1 MTPASMTQVRR
12 YGLPSAVTEALAL
25 LFGGTESTPAS
36 GPSPATH
43 TVIIEGVQFSP
54 PALTVR
60 AGDAVI
66 WINRDPF
73 PHTATSNQGRF
84 DSHAIEPGRS
94 WTFTP
99 KKAGVISYR
108 CTYHPTMKGT
118 LRVE

>member
-1 MTPASMTQVRR
+1 MAAVRR
-12 YGLPSAVTEALAL
+12 YGLLSAVTLAFVL
-25 LFGGTESTPAS
+25 LAGSTNSAMAS
-36 GPSPATH
+36 GRSPATH

-54 PALTVR
+54 SALTVK
-60 AGDAVI
+60 AGDTVI

-73 PHTATSNQGRF
+73 PHTATANGGRF

-99 KKAGVISYR
+99 KKAGVISYG

>member
-1 MTPASMTQVRR
+1 MTEVRR
-12 YGLPSAVTEALAL
+12 YGLPSAVTVAHAL
-25 LFGGTESTPAS
+25 LFGGAESTIAS
-36 GPSPATH
+36 GSGPATH

-54 PALTVR
+54 AALTVR

-73 PHTATSNQGRF
+73 PHTATSNDGRF

-99 KKAGVISYR
+99 RKAGVMSYG
-108 CTYHPTMKGT
+108 CMYHPTMKGT

>member
-1 MTPASMTQVRR
+1 MPASMTEVRW
-12 YGLPSAVTEALAL
+12 YGLLFALTVTLGL
-25 LFGGTESTPAS
+25 LFGGTESTLAS

-43 TVIIEGVQFSP
+43 TVIIEGVQFTP
-54 PALTVR
+54 AALTVR
-60 AGDAVI
+60 AGDAVT

-99 KKAGVISYR
+99 RKAGVTPYG
-108 CTYHPTMKGT
+108 CMYHPTMKGT

>member
-1 MTPASMTQVRR
+1 MSASMTEVRR
-12 YGLPSAVTEALAL
+12 YGLPSVVTVALAL
-25 LFGGTESTPAS
+25 LFAAAESTLAS
-36 GPSPATH
+36 GPSRATH

-54 PALTVR
+54 AALTVS

-73 PHTATSNQGRF
+73 PHTATSNDGRF

-99 KKAGVISYR
+99 KKAGVISYG

-118 LRVE
+118 LRVG